1 MNDGDVFL
9 PVISPEDYD
18 YFSQVLKAEIP
29 TTYDRWQREVYASW
43 NNRYKTKE
51 FGNYNVREV
60 KVAPDEFA
68 KYLADNCFPHD
79 MNSLR
84 RFAEFSAKHG

>member
-9 PVISPEDYD
+9 PVIFLEDYD
-18 YFSQVLKAEIP
+18 SFSQVLKAEIP
-29 TTYDRWQREVYASW
+29 STYDRWQRETCASW
-43 NNRYKTKE
+43 DRRYKTKE
-51 FGNYNVREV
+51 YGSYNVREV
-60 KVAPDEFA
+60 KVTPDEFA

-84 RFAEFSAKHG
+84 RFAEYIARNE